1 MLYLIKPA
9 LPYLRKSRLGADSTA
24 ASSITGRVI
33 LVSSGASAKGYAAW
47 GLYSMV
53 KAGMNSL
60 ARTLAAEEKESG
72 VLVYAVRPGVVDVSS
87 SVSVLDEC

>member
-9 LPYLRKSRLGADSTA
+9 LPYLRKSRAESTA
-24 ASSITGRVI
+24 AITGRVI

-72 VLVYAVRPGVVDVSS
+72 VLVYAVRPGVVDVSRAAHR
-87 SVSVLDEC
+87 C

>member
-1 MLYLIKPA
+1 
-9 LPYLRKSRLGADSTA
+9 
-24 ASSITGRVI
+24 
-33 LVSSGASAKGYAAW
+33 VSSGASAKGYAAW

-72 VLVYAVRPGVVDVSS
+72 VLVYAVRPGVVDVSRARAHRCKTS
-87 SVSVLDEC
+87 ADYIVDWGR